1 MIREVLEHTGLGA
14 KYLTLEITESII
26 ILNSER
32 AKDTLSRLKNLGVN
46 IAIDD
51 FGTGYSSL
59 SYLKNF
65 PVDKLKI
72 DKSFVKDI
80 PAKNEDVAIIDTI
93 ITLGHNLKIKV
104 IAEGV
109 ETLPQLELLQKLGCD
124 EVQEVWNKFKQNKLA
139 FGALYFLVLLALA
152 AIYAPLI
159 GNNKPLIIHT
169 SHDLIFRDYLDS
181 AEGTLVSILEQL
193 KEGKAVSS
201 KNARWLSESTR
212 QTALFLEDVKLAD
225 ELRSLDSL
233 RAIGRN
239 DQLSL
244 KKLADLLGKAS
255 KAAIKKRTFFPLFR
269 SLEAADIF
277 FMLIPLFLLLLKI
290 LKPHITKL
298 KTASFWDRLAAA
310 VLLSLVFGFLIATIK
325 PERFDAYHYKKMANQ
340 FDGPFSLW
348 WPMEKMR
355 ILFWRLP
362 KRLPICFPKM
372 SENPNRIFIFW
383 ARIPMGGMYW

>member
-1 MIREVLEHTGLGA
+1 RGGNQYQFYRPEMDLRSMENLLMESDLRKALGKNEFLLYFQPLIDLSTKKLIGAEALIRWDKADAGIIQPGSFINLAEEIGTIIPIGKWVLYSACMQTKLWQDAGHPELSISVNLSVKQFRQENVVEMIREVLEHTGLGA

-124 EVQEVWNKFKQNKLA
+124 EVQGYYYSVPLPAQDFAEF
-139 FGALYFLVLLALA
+139 FL
-152 AIYAPLI
+152 
-159 GNNKPLIIHT
+159 
-169 SHDLIFRDYLDS
+169 R
-181 AEGTLVSILEQL
+181 
-193 KEGKAVSS
+193 
-201 KNARWLSESTR
+201 ES
-212 QTALFLEDVKLAD
+212 
-225 ELRSLDSL
+225 
-233 RAIGRN
+233 
-239 DQLSL
+239 
-244 KKLADLLGKAS
+244 
-255 KAAIKKRTFFPLFR
+255 
-269 SLEAADIF
+269 
-277 FMLIPLFLLLLKI
+277 
-290 LKPHITKL
+290 
-298 KTASFWDRLAAA
+298 
-310 VLLSLVFGFLIATIK
+310 
-325 PERFDAYHYKKMANQ
+325 
-340 FDGPFSLW
+340 
-348 WPMEKMR
+348 
-355 ILFWRLP
+355 
-362 KRLPICFPKM
+362 
-372 SENPNRIFIFW
+372 
-383 ARIPMGGMYW
+383 